1 MNGTLPVRIREN
13 EVKNKLP
20 LWLQELVY
28 TEEFKTD
35 CDAAFAR
42 IDTDGN
48 EVLEDIDFSI

>member
-28 TEEFKTD
+28 TEEFKTE